1 MNNSAREELIRE
13 LQYLQQH
20 GTKLSMLFVTAR
32 GTSCGLVVGIY
43 DGAFTLSYVR
53 AGWLDFLGPK
63 SFRSFCESR
72 GLRAE
77 RERWGKERVMHTQTG
92 ADVSKAIDTI
102 DGCFGA
108 VYGISGEFGLL
119 LNGYGWRA
127 PGSAESDAS

>member
-1 MNNSAREELIRE
+1 MNNSTREKLIRE
-13 LQYLQQH
+13 LQYLQQY
-20 GTKLSMLFVTAR
+20 GTRLSVLFVTAR
-32 GTSCGLVVGIY
+32 GTSCGLVVGVD
-43 DGAFTLSYVR
+43 DGAFTVSYVK

-63 SFRSFCESR
+63 NFRSFCDAR

-77 RERWGKERVMHTQTG
+77 RERWGKERAIQTRIG

-102 DGCFGA
+102 DGCFDA

-127 PGSAESDAS
+127 PGGAKSDAS